1 MGNLELTLWWACQS
15 AADDYRPQA
24 LSPEDARRAPAI
36 RSAKALL
43 DWRVSRA
50 LLQSV
55 RAAGGAKALSLSH
68 SGGHALCAQ
77 APADRAVG
85 ADLERIRPR
94 DLDALAAWVCSAA
107 EQAWLRDAANLPRRQ
122 IRFYLLWTLKE
133 AFIKAA
139 GLDFPAD
146 MASVGLAPLPRAN
159 GRCARRPGGGR
170 RGAGSLATSGW
181 PPPCGAPA
189 RPTRPLV
196 CTGGRRRDANCRR
209 CRFWGNGR
217 AARTDRP
224 SGFCPSHLNMYY

>member
-146 MASVGLAPLPRAN
+146 MASVGLAPLPSGEWTLRPPAGRWQAGGWQLGDEWVAAAVWRASP
-159 GRCARRPGGGR
+159 ADP
-170 RGAGSLATSGW
+170 
-181 PPPCGAPA
+181 PA
-189 RPTRPLV
+189 RLH
-196 CTGGRRRDANCRR
+196 
-209 CRFWGNGR
+209 WR
-217 AARTDRP
+217 AAAGCELPAVQVLGQWEGGAD
-224 SGFCPSHLNMYY
+224 

>member
-1 MGNLELTLWWACQS
+1 MGNWELALWWACT
-15 AADDYRPQA
+15 AATEEYRPQA

-55 RAAGGAKALSLSH
+55 RTAGATPQALSLSH

-94 DLDALAAWVCSAA
+94 DIHALAAWVCSAA
-107 EQAWLRDAANLPRRQ
+107 EQAWLRDAASLPLRQ
-122 IRFYLLWTLKE
+122 TRFYLLWTLKE

-146 MASVGLAPLPRAN
+146 MASVGLAPLPL
-159 GRCARRPGGGR
+159 GC
-170 RGAGSLATSGW
+170 LLYTS
-181 PPPCGAPA
+181 PSP
-189 RPTRPLV
+189 
-196 CTGGRRRDANCRR
+196 RD
-209 CRFWGNGR
+209 
-217 AARTDRP
+217 
-224 SGFCPSHLNMYY
+224 S